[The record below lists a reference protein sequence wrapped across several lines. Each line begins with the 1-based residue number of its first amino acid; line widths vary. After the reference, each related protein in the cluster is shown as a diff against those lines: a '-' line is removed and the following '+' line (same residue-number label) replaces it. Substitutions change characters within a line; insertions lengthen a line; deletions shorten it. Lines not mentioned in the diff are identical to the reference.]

1 MNDYGRKSN
10 VAQVQEILFLEYLG
24 LFIKDDDEVDL
35 NVNGG
40 GWGEPFFFF
49 FFFFFSKFKALFDR
63 IVKQLIFS
71 F

>member
-35 NVNGG
+35 KANGG
-40 GWGEPFFFF
+40 G
-49 FFFFFSKFKALFDR
+49 
-63 IVKQLIFS
+63 
-71 F
+71 